1 MIAPYLC
8 KQQVAQ
14 GNVGVRSGVYYRVVM
29 RQSMF
34 GQGNNNNLNYG
45 NSGQSSFFGQ
55 QVPPACQGAGTGGYV
70 QCNVQSDIFLDEM
83 MRSLQGLSSILILHN
98 FGY

>member
-14 GNVGVRSGVYYRVVM
+14 GNVDSGVYYRVVM

-34 GQGNNNNLNYG
+34 GQGNNNNLSYG
-45 NSGQSSFFGQ
+45 NTGQSSFGQ
-55 QVPPACQGAGTGGYV
+55 QIPPACQGAETGGYI

-83 MRSLQGLSSILILHN
+83 MRWLQGLYFFLFCTILGLL
-98 FGY
+98 G